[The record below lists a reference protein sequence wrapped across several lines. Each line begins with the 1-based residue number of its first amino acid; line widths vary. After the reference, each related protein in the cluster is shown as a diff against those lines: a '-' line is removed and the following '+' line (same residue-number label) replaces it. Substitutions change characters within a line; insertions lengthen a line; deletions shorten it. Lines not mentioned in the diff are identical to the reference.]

1 MVRKL
6 LLWSFAV
13 IFPLPLVLAL
23 NLELADVPSM
33 RLYITWG
40 LIAYSW
46 WLLAVL
52 LSVRPSWLDRGVGL
66 PSVYALHGMLGVL
79 ALIPAYLHRE
89 NTFAPDDLSRLLG
102 DWSFYAALA
111 VLCYSIVFMSGW
123 LTDRSRLAL
132 KVKSRL
138 ETVFRRQLSVW
149 IHRLNLAVVLMIWL
163 HVHLI
168 GRVNQHFWF
177 MALFDLYTVVVLGIY
192 VWKKWVAPDSFLVG
206 AVQEN
211 IALNGSTRRVTIAL
225 DRTATTSR
233 PGDFYFLSFDDA
245 GTGREWHPFSVT
257 DERRDVLTFTIRQTG
272 DFTHKIGAV
281 TTGTR
286 VRLEGPF
293 GRLDYA
299 LSRCTDDPPLVLL
312 GMGAG
317 IAPLLSLTA
326 KYLTDRHVHLLW
338 SVRRAD
344 DAYYSPLLDEYER
357 RSGGRLTVTTQ
368 VGRFHRDRLS
378 ALLREEEVARG
389 EFVIVGPNP
398 AVLATQRTL
407 RRIGVSRSRV
417 HHERLTM

>member
-1 MVRKL
+1 M
-6 LLWSFAV
+6 
-13 IFPLPLVLAL
+13 IAL
-23 NLELADVPSM
+23 NLQSTDVPSM

-46 WLLAVL
+46 WLLAIL
-52 LSVRPSWLDRGVGL
+52 LSVRPAWLGRGVGL
-66 PSVYALHGMLGVL
+66 PSVYALHGMLGVF
-79 ALIPAYLHRE
+79 ALVPAYLHKE

-102 DWSFYAALA
+102 DWGFYTALA
-111 VLCYSIVFMSGW
+111 VLCYSVVFLSGW

-138 ETVFRRQLSVW
+138 ETVFRRRLSVW
-149 IHRLNLAVVLMIWL
+149 IHRLNLVVVLMIWL

-168 GRVNQHFWF
+168 GRVNQHFAF
-177 MALFDLYTVVVLGIY
+177 MALFDLYTVAVLGIY
-192 VWKKWVAPDSFLVG
+192 VWKKWVAPDSFLTG

-211 IALNGSTRRVTIAL
+211 VALNGSTRRIAIAL

-233 PGDFYFLSFDDA
+233 PGDFYFLSFED
-245 GTGREWHPFSVT
+245 TSLGREWHPFSAT

-272 DFTHKIGAV
+272 DYTRKIGTAV
-281 TTGTR
+281 PDTR

-293 GRLDYA
+293 GRFD
-299 LSRCTDDPPLVLL
+299 SIVNRRTDDAPLVLV

-317 IAPLLSLTA
+317 IAPLLSLA
-326 KYLTDRHVHLLW
+326 AEYLTDRRIHLLW
-338 SVRRAD
+338 SVRHAD
-344 DAYYSPLLDEYER
+344 DAYYGALLGEYER

-368 VGRFHRDRLS
+368 VGRFHRDQLR
-378 ALLREEEVARG
+378 ALLPKDEVTRG
-389 EFVIVGPNP
+389 DFFVVGPNP

-407 RRIGVSRSRV
+407 RRIGVSRSRI

>member
-1 MVRKL
+1 MGAKL
-6 LLWSFAV
+6 MLWSLAL
-13 IFPLPLVLAL
+13 IFPLPLVIAL
-23 NLELADVPSM
+23 NLQSTDVPSM

-46 WLLAVL
+46 WLLAIL
-52 LSVRPSWLDRGVGL
+52 LSVRPAWLGRGVGL
-66 PSVYALHGMLGVL
+66 PSVYALHGMLGVF
-79 ALIPAYLHRE
+79 ALVPAYLHKE

-102 DWSFYAALA
+102 DWGFYTALA
-111 VLCYSIVFMSGW
+111 VLCYSVVFLSGW

-138 ETVFRRQLSVW
+138 ETVFRRRLSVW
-149 IHRLNLAVVLMIWL
+149 IHRLNLVVVLMIWL

-168 GRVNQHFWF
+168 GRVNQHFAF
-177 MALFDLYTVVVLGIY
+177 MALFDLYTVAVLGIY
-192 VWKKWVAPDSFLVG
+192 VWKKWVAPDSFLTG

-211 IALNGSTRRVTIAL
+211 VALNGSTRRIAIAL

-233 PGDFYFLSFDDA
+233 PGDFYFLSFED
-245 GTGREWHPFSVT
+245 TSLGREWHPFSAT

-272 DFTHKIGAV
+272 DYTRKIGTAV
-281 TTGTR
+281 PDTR

-293 GRLDYA
+293 GRFD
-299 LSRCTDDPPLVLL
+299 SIVNRRTDDAPLVLV

-317 IAPLLSLTA
+317 IAPLLSLA
-326 KYLTDRHVHLLW
+326 AEYLTDRRIHLLW
-338 SVRRAD
+338 SVRHAD
-344 DAYYSPLLDEYER
+344 DAYYGALLGEYER

-368 VGRFHRDRLS
+368 VGRFHRDQLR
-378 ALLREEEVARG
+378 ALLPKDEVTRG
-389 EFVIVGPNP
+389 DFFVVGPNP

-407 RRIGVSRSRV
+407 RRIGVSRSRI